1 MSCAKR
7 QRTDSIGGDMAAN
20 RSREHMGPLALTP
33 RNGRRGESA
42 VGGTLKMNIVS
53 CLKPNEADILAMLL
67 EAVKY
72 SKTGT
77 VVRVAGGWVRDKLL
91 GLENEDID
99 IALDN
104 CTGVAFAE
112 TVNAYLKSQGRDEG
126 KVAVIEAN
134 PEQSKHLETARMKIR
149 GVWVDLVNLRTEV
162 YRSDSRIPEASLG
175 TAEED
180 ALRRDFTLNALFY
193 NVNEGKVEDKTGRG
207 VDDLRDGIIRTPLS
221 PMITFRDD
229 PLRVLRAVRFAAR
242 FGFALHEDLRAAA
255 RDSEIQAALGTKV
268 SRERVGTELC
278 GMITGKMAQPA
289 LALSLLQDLGLA
301 AAVYAPP
308 EHLVP
313 PPVDGG
319 IDWERGAAVARAAAR
334 LLEFRSS
341 VTEAGEE
348 EVTDG
353 APPPAAAAAVETV
366 APAEGAAA
374 EAGLAAGAGSSCAPS
389 AGGAQPGGKASAP
402 GKEPANMSPLG
413 GGGEGRVSMGGKP
426 GSRDGKKEA
435 PTTLVREL
443 FLCAALL
450 PLAGMKHK
458 AKKGKLVS
466 AAHSVVADSLKLKS
480 KEAKN
485 VEDILDLLKTFR
497 PLADAYVAYPT
508 SPGTSAVA
516 TKMEV
521 EVDGTDREG
530 RATFSRLSVG
540 LAVRQAKQLWPT
552 CVDLCCAVEM
562 CEPQQQAPPS
572 PSPPPPPTT
581 TKTTT
586 GTIFACPADHLEQTV
601 EAAAV
606 TSSAGSGPPPAAGG
620 EEDEPFR
627 EGGKER
633 AVIYKYAGLRKA
645 VAGMGLER
653 AWDMVPLARGNELM
667 AELQLPKGPEIGKQ
681 MAKQASWQLEHP
693 EGTREQCV
701 AFLRATL

>member
-7 QRTDSIGGDMAAN
+7 QRTDSIGGNMAAN
-20 RSREHMGPLALTP
+20 RSREHMGPLALRP

-67 EAVKY
+67 EAVKH

-112 TVNAYLKSQGRDEG
+112 MVNAYLKSQGRDEG

-134 PEQSKHLETARMKIR
+134 PEQSKHLETARMKIM

-268 SRERVGTELC
+268 SRERVGAELG

-313 PPVDGG
+313 PPPEGG
-319 IDWERGAAVARAAAR
+319 LDWERGAAVARAAAR

-341 VTEAGEE
+341 VTEGGGD
-348 EVTDG
+348 EVTGG
-353 APPPAAAAAVETV
+353 APPTVAAAVETV
-366 APAEGAAA
+366 APAEGPGA
-374 EAGLAAGAGSSCAPS
+374 EAGLAAREGSSSAPS
-389 AGGAQPGGKASAP
+389 AGGAQPGGKASAQ
-402 GKEPANMSPLG
+402 GKEPANMTPR
-413 GGGEGRVSMGGKP
+413 GGGEGRVSTGGKP
-426 GSRDGKKEA
+426 GSSDRKKEA

-450 PLAGMKHK
+450 PLAGMRHK

-466 AAHSVVADSLKLKS
+466 AAHSVVADSLKKLKS

-485 VEDILDLLKTFR
+485 VEDVLELSKTFR
-497 PLADAYVAYPT
+497 PLADAYVATTT

-516 TKMEV
+516 TK
-521 EVDGTDREG
+521 
-530 RATFSRLSVG
+530 TFSRLSVG
-540 LAVRQAKQLWPT
+540 LAVRQAKELWPT

-562 CEPQQQAPPS
+562 CELQQQAPPS
-572 PSPPPPPTT
+572 PTPPTPPPPATT
-581 TKTTT
+581 TTTAATTTT
-586 GTIFACPADHLEQTV
+586 GATSACPGDHLEQAV
-601 EAAAV
+601 DVAAA
-606 TSSAGSGPPPAAGG
+606 TSSSSAGSGPPPGEGKRG

-633 AVIYKYAGLRKA
+633 AVIDKYAGLREA
-645 VAGMGLER
+645 VASMDLER

>member
-1 MSCAKR
+1 
-7 QRTDSIGGDMAAN
+7 MAAN
-20 RSREHMGPLALTP
+20 RSREHMGPLALRP

-42 VGGTLKMNIVS
+42 EGGTLKMNIVS

-67 EAVKY
+67 EAVKH

-134 PEQSKHLETARMKIR
+134 PEQSKHLETARMKIM

-162 YRSDSRIPEASLG
+162 YRSDSRIPETSLG

-207 VDDLRDGIIRTPLS
+207 VNDLRDGIIRTPLS

-313 PPVDGG
+313 PPADGTV
-319 IDWERGAAVARAAAR
+319 DWERGAAVARAAAR

-341 VTEAGEE
+341 VMEAREE

-353 APPPAAAAAVETV
+353 APPPAAEAAAVTV
-366 APAEGAAA
+366 ARAEGAAA
-374 EAGLAAGAGSSCAPS
+374 EAGLAAGASSSCAPS
-389 AGGAQPGGKASAP
+389 AGG
-402 GKEPANMSPLG
+402 
-413 GGGEGRVSMGGKP
+413 RVSMRGKP
-426 GSRDGKKEA
+426 GSSDGRKEA

-466 AAHSVVADSLKLKS
+466 AAYSVVADSLKLKS

-485 VEDILDLLKTFR
+485 VEDILGLLKTFR
-497 PLADAYVAYPT
+497 SLADAYVATAT
-508 SPGTSAVA
+508 SPGTSTARK
-516 TKMEV
+516 TEV
-521 EVDGTDREG
+521 EGTDREE

-540 LAVRQAKQLWPT
+540 LAVRQAKELWPT
-552 CVDLCCAVEM
+552 CLDLCCAVEM
-562 CEPQQQAPPS
+562 CEPRQQAPPS
-572 PSPPPPPTT
+572 PSPPPTT
-581 TKTTT
+581 TMTTTTT
-586 GTIFACPADHLEQTV
+586 GTIPACPAAHREQTV
-601 EAAAV
+601 EATAV
-606 TSSAGSGPPPAAGG
+606 TSSVGSGPPPAAGG

-645 VAGMGLER
+645 AASMGLER
-653 AWDMVPLARGNELM
+653 AWDMAPLARGNELM
-667 AELQLPKGPEIGKQ
+667 AELQLPKGPEIGKL

>member
-7 QRTDSIGGDMAAN
+7 QRTDSVGGDMAAN
-20 RSREHMGPLALTP
+20 RSREHMGPLALRP
-33 RNGRRGESA
+33 RNGRRGESTA
-42 VGGTLKMNIVS
+42 GGALKMNIVS

-112 TVNAYLKSQGRDEG
+112 AVNAYLKSQGRDEG

-134 PEQSKHLETARMKIR
+134 PEQSKHLETARMKIM

-193 NVNEGKVEDKTGRG
+193 NVNEGNVEDKTGRG

-301 AAVYAPP
+301 PAVYAPP

-313 PPVDGG
+313 PPADRT

-334 LLEFRSS
+334 LLEYRSS
-341 VTEAGEE
+341 VMEAGEE

-353 APPPAAAAAVETV
+353 APPPAAAAVAVTV
-366 APAEGAAA
+366 APAEGVAA
-374 EAGLAAGAGSSCAPS
+374 EAGLAAGAGSSCAPI
-389 AGGAQPGGKASAP
+389 AVGAQPGGKASAP
-402 GKEPANMSPLG
+402 GKEPASMTPR
-413 GGGEGRVSMGGKP
+413 GGGEGRVSTGGKP
-426 GSRDGKKEA
+426 GSSDGKKGA

-485 VEDILDLLKTFR
+485 VEDILELLKTFR
-497 PLADAYVAYPT
+497 PLADAYVTTAT
-508 SPGTSAVA
+508 SPGTSTVA
-516 TKMEV
+516 RKTEV
-521 EVDGTDREG
+521 EGTDREG

-540 LAVRQAKQLWPT
+540 LAVRQAKELWPT
-552 CVDLCCAVEM
+552 CLDLCCAVEM

-572 PSPPPPPTT
+572 PSPPPPPP

-586 GTIFACPADHLEQTV
+586 TTGTTSACPADHLEQTV

-606 TSSAGSGPPPAAGG
+606 TSSAGSGPPAAAGG
-620 EEDEPFR
+620 EGGGPFR

-645 VAGMGLER
+645 VASMGLER